1 MKSRKLWLIILVSFH
16 LFLLINLR
24 FTAWPEMIL
33 YPWLQS
39 QGFKLYQDIIN
50 PYTPGLLLT
59 LFSWFKLVGF
69 SLLNL
74 KLLTW
79 LTIIVIDL
87 LIFSIAGLPALIFFI
102 LLQPIFD
109 GNGLWF
115 DLFLTPILL
124 LAYKYRSPF
133 FISLAFFIKQS
144 AVYLFILFFKKLP
157 RLIFFTFFFAFIF
170 GLIFYFQDILKDHLF
185 WSYQY
190 PFFKLPF
197 LPGHKDWGSLN
208 LWLLSLFPF
217 VLLFAYR
224 FSQTKKLNWLL
235 DKKDPAPWVLLTFL
249 FVFPRFELFHLQPAL
264 AFLALFFAKTLCYS
278 DHPHCHS
285 EHSRGIS
292 RACEPHIRGRS
303 FGRLRMTVLLAPYL
317 ILVWHRQIKL
327 FWHQPTRFFEPEI
340 FQTATQIKSEINDQS
355 IFLYQA
361 PDQLYYLLNT
371 QLNKPWAAQ
380 FSWYLSVP
388 QLSQRIINSLD
399 QNPPQYCF
407 IAPEFHSNQQLKSW
421 VDQHCQEKILETNIG
436 DLYEYH

>member
-59 LFSWFKLVGF
+59 LFAWFKLVGF

-115 DLFLTPILL
+115 DLFLAPILL

-144 AVYLFILFFKKLP
+144 AIYLFILFFKKLP
-157 RLIFFTFFFAFIF
+157 RLIFFTLFFAFIF

-197 LPGHKDWGSLN
+197 LSDHKDWGSLN
-208 LWLLSLFPF
+208 LWLLGLFPF
-217 VLLFAYR
+217 VLLFVYR
-224 FSQTKKLNWLL
+224 FWKTKKLNWLL

-264 AFLALFFAKTLCYS
+264 AFLALFFAKIKNSLKKTHTIYYILYT
-278 DHPHCHS
+278 
-285 EHSRGIS
+285 IY
-292 RACEPHIRGRS
+292 
-303 FGRLRMTVLLAPYL
+303 VV
-317 ILVWHRQIKL
+317 LVWTRQVQKD
-327 FWHQPTRFFEPEI
+327 WHQPIRFFEPKI
-340 FQTATQIKSEINDQS
+340 LQTTTQIKTKTNDQS

-361 PDQLYYLLNT
+361 PDQLYYLLNN

-388 QLSQRIINSLD
+388 QLSQRIIDSLD
-399 QNPPQYCF
+399 QNPPKYCF
-407 IAPEFHSNQQLKSW
+407 IAPEFHSSEQLKSW
-421 VDQHCQEKILETNIG
+421 TNQHCQEKILETDIG
-436 DLYEYH
+436 DLYEYY